1 MTPRA
6 APPPLA
12 TWLLSRLLPTDVREP
27 FLGDLEEGF
36 REILETRG
44 ARAAHWWYWSEALR
58 GPFARR
64 PVPIPLSN
72 VPRGDGRMTSILAD
86 LRFALRLV
94 GRRPGF
100 TALVVLILGVGIG
113 ATTAI
118 FSAVYPI
125 LFAPLPYPHGD
136 RLVTVQERGADGSP
150 AGIGFATV
158 KDIGD
163 MSRSFAGLA
172 AITSW
177 TPALTG
183 RDTPVQLNGEH
194 VSSTYFSTLGVSPA
208 LGRDFLA
215 EEDRQ
220 GAPRVAILSNALWRG
235 RFGGDS
241 GLIGKPITLGGTAFT
256 VVGVMPAGFENVIMP
271 TAQIWTPLRYD
282 ASLPYACRTC
292 HHVRVVGR
300 LKPGITLAAAR
311 TELNA
316 ISARLVADYPTEYG
330 AVGML
335 VPTLQDQLIGGVR
348 PALLAVLGAV
358 ALVLLIAC
366 ANVTNLL
373 LARAA
378 LREGEFSVRA
388 ALGASRG
395 RVIRQLLAESLVL
408 TGTGGA
414 LGVAIAVF
422 GVRGLIA
429 IAPGGLPRIEA
440 IAVNGPVLLFTVAV
454 VSVISVVFG
463 VVPAWHATRQDLHQG
478 LKQSGR
484 RSIGTHRVM
493 RSSLVVSEVALAL
506 VLLVGSGLLVRTM
519 IRLFAVSPGF
529 DAGHLLT
536 MQVQTTGP
544 AFDDDAYTFTYFDR
558 VLAATRA
565 LPGVESAALTS
576 QLPLSG
582 DYDGFGVHV
591 ETKPRANPEEDPS
604 EFRYGVSPGYFE
616 AMRIPLRR
624 GRFLTAGDR
633 ADQPPVVVINES
645 FARKVWHNEDP
656 IGQRVRI
663 GAADQGPWRTI
674 VGIVGDVKQLSLSG
688 VQADGIY
695 VPEVQWPYADGS
707 MSLVLR
713 SRGDAAL
720 LVPAVR
726 SAVWSVDKDQPIVR
740 VATMAALASQSEAQ
754 RRFTLLL
761 FTAFAV
767 VALLLAAAGVY
778 GVLSGTVTDRLAEIG
793 VRSALGASRR
803 DILAMIV
810 GQGLGLSGLG
820 ISLGLVGAFL
830 LSRLMETLLFD
841 VPHTDLLTY
850 AVVTTLLLVV
860 ALGASWVPAWRAA
873 RVNPITVLRA
883 E

>member
-1 MTPRA
+1 MMLS
-6 APPPLA
+6 PPPLA
-12 TWLLSRLLPTDVREP
+12 TWLLSRLLPAEVREP

-44 ARAAHWWYWSEALR
+44 PGAARRWYWSEALR
-58 GPFARR
+58 GPFAHRR
-64 PVPIPLSN
+64 TPVPMPHARS
-72 VPRGDGRMTSILAD
+72 GDGPMTSMLAD

-125 LFAPLPYPHGD
+125 LFAPLPYPHAE
-136 RLVTVQERGADGSP
+136 RLVTVQERGKDGSP

-158 KDIGD
+158 QDIGK

-172 AITSW
+172 AITMW

-183 RDTPVQLNGEH
+183 RATPVQLTGEH
-194 VSSTYFSTLGVSPA
+194 VSFTYFSTLGISPA
-208 LGRDFLA
+208 LGRDFA
-215 EEDRQ
+215 PEEDRP

-241 GLIGKPITLGGTAFT
+241 GLIGQTITLGGTAFT
-256 VVGVMPAGFENVIMP
+256 VVGVMPAGFENVLAP
-271 TAQIWTPLRYD
+271 ATQIWTPLRYD
-282 ASLPYACRTC
+282 VSLPYACRTC
-292 HHVRVVGR
+292 HHLRVVGR
-300 LKPGITLAAAR
+300 LKPGITLTAAL

-316 ISARLVADYPTEYG
+316 ISARLAADYPTEY
-330 AVGML
+330 AAPGML
-335 VPTLQDQLIGGVR
+335 VPILQDQVIGGVR

-408 TGTGGA
+408 TGTGGV
-414 LGVAIAVF
+414 LGIGIAVF
-422 GVRGLIA
+422 GVQALVA
-429 IAPGGLPRIEA
+429 IAPAELPRVEA
-440 IAVNGPVLLFTVAV
+440 IGVNGPVLLFTVAV
-454 VSVISVVFG
+454 VTIIGVVFG
-463 VVPAWHATRQDLHQG
+463 LVPAWHATRQDLHQG

-529 DAGHLLT
+529 DAAHLLT

-544 AFDDDAYTFTYFDR
+544 AFDDDAYTFAYFDR
-558 VLAATRA
+558 VLAAARTV
-565 LPGVESAALTS
+565 PGVESAALTS

-582 DYDGFGVHV
+582 DYDGYGVHI

-604 EFRYGVSPGYFE
+604 EFRYGVSAGFFE

-624 GRFLTAGDR
+624 GRFLAAGDR
-633 ADQPPVVVINES
+633 ADQPPVAVINES
-645 FARKVWHNEDP
+645 FARKFWPNEDP

-663 GAADQGPWRTI
+663 GAADHGPWRTI
-674 VGIVGDVKQLSLSG
+674 VGIVGDVKQLSLSAQ
-688 VQADGIY
+688 QADGIY
-695 VPEVQWPYADGS
+695 LPEVQWPYADGA

-713 SRGDAAL
+713 TRGDPAVLA
-720 LVPAVR
+720 PAVR
-726 SAVWSVDKDQPIVR
+726 AAVWSVDKDQPILR
-740 VATMAALASQSEAQ
+740 VATMEGLAAQSEAQ

-761 FTAFAV
+761 FTAFAA

-820 ISLGLVGAFL
+820 IALGLVGAFV
-830 LSRLMETLLFD
+830 LSRLMGALLFD
-841 VPHTDLLTY
+841 VPPTDFLTY
-850 AVVTTLLLVV
+850 AVVTTLLLMV

-873 RVNPITVLRA
+873 RVNPTTVLRA

>member
-1 MTPRA
+1 MTTDS
-6 APPPLA
+6 APPRLA
-12 TWLLSRLLPTDVREP
+12 TWLLSRFLPEDVREP
-27 FLGDLEEGF
+27 FVGDLEEGF
-36 REILETRG
+36 REVLEARG
-44 ARAAHWWYWSEALR
+44 PAAAGRWYWSEALR
-58 GPFARR
+58 GPFAHRR
-64 PVPIPLSN
+64 STIPAPQAPS
-72 VPRGDGRMTSILAD
+72 GDGPMTSMLAD

-125 LFAPLPYPHGD
+125 LFAPLPYPHGE
-136 RLVTVQERGADGSP
+136 RLVTIQERGRDGLP

-158 KDIGD
+158 KDLGD
-163 MSRSFAGLA
+163 MSQSFDGLA
-172 AITSW
+172 AIVGW
-177 TPALTG
+177 APALTG
-183 RDTPVQLNGEH
+183 RATPEQLTGER
-194 VSSTYFSTLGVSPA
+194 VSFTYFKTLGISPA
-208 LGRDFLA
+208 LGRDFA
-215 EEDRQ
+215 PEEDRQ
-220 GAPRVAILSNALWRG
+220 GAARVAILSHALWRG

-241 GLIGKPITLGGTAFT
+241 GLIGNTILLGGTAFT
-256 VVGVMPAGFENVIMP
+256 VVGVMPAGFENVMMP

-292 HHVRVVGR
+292 HHIKVIGR
-300 LKPGITLAAAR
+300 LKPGVTLAAAR
-311 TELNA
+311 SELNA
-316 ISARLVADYPTEYG
+316 ISARLVAQYPTEYG

-335 VPTLQDQLIGGVR
+335 APTLQDQVIGTVR

-388 ALGASRG
+388 ALGAGRG

-408 TGTGGA
+408 TGAGGI
-414 LGVAIAVF
+414 LGVAIAAF
-422 GVRGLIA
+422 GVQALIA
-429 IAPGGLPRIEA
+429 IAPAGLPRIEA
-440 IAVNGPVLLFTVAV
+440 ISVNGPVLLFTLV
-454 VSVISVVFG
+454 VVTIIGVVFG

-484 RSIGTHRVM
+484 RSIATHRVM

-529 DAGHLLT
+529 DATHLLT

-544 AFDDDAYTFTYFDR
+544 AFNDDSYTFAYFDR
-558 VLAATRA
+558 VLAAVRA
-565 LPGVESAALTS
+565 VPGVESAALTS

-582 DYDGFGVHV
+582 DYDSYGIHV

-604 EFRYGVSPGYFE
+604 EFRYAVSAGYFE

-624 GRFLTAGDR
+624 GRFLTASDR

-645 FARKVWHNEDP
+645 FARKIWPNEDP
-656 IGQRVRI
+656 IGQRVRM
-663 GAADQGPWRTI
+663 GAADTGPWRTI

-688 VQADGIY
+688 AQADGIY
-695 VPEVQWPYADGS
+695 VPEVQWPYADGA

-713 SRGDAAL
+713 TRGDPVAMA
-720 LVPAVR
+720 PAVR
-726 SAVWSVDKDQPIVR
+726 SSVWSVDKDQPIIR
-740 VATMAALASQSEAQ
+740 VATMEALSSQSEAQ

-761 FTAFAV
+761 FAAFAV

-793 VRSALGASRR
+793 VRSALGASRG

-810 GQGLGLSGLG
+810 RQGLGLSGLG
-820 ISLGLVGAFL
+820 IALGLVGAFA
-830 LSRLMETLLFD
+830 LSRLMGTLLFG
-841 VPHTDLLTY
+841 VPPTDFLTY
-850 AVVTTLLLVV
+850 AVVTTLLLLV
-860 ALGASWVPAWRAA
+860 ALGASWAPAWRAA